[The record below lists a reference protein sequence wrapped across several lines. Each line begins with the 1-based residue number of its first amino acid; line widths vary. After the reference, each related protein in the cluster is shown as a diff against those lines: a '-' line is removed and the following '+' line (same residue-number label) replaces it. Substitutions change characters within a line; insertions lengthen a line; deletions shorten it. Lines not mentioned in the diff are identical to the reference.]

1 MTSNNTKNLI
11 KRMAELEKYAIS
23 RQADPGLFNQAVLRW
38 GAVPAD
44 LLADIEAI
52 PDRTAEKP
60 FVAVE
65 CLGIC
70 NRAARWIATG
80 SQWSGIK

>member
-23 RQADPGLFNQAVLRW
+23 RQPDPGLFDQAVLRW
-38 GAVPAD
+38 GPIPVD
-44 LLADIEAI
+44 LAADIEAI
-52 PDRTAEKP
+52 PARTPEKP

-65 CLGIC
+65 CLEIC

-80 SQWSGIK
+80 DQWRT